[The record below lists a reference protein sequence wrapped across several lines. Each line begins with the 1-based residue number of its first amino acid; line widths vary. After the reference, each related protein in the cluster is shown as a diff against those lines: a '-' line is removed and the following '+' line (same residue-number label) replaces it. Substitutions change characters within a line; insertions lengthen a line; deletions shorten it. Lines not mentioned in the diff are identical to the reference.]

1 MPARKTMVLVVE
13 DDVWMQR
20 MMQRVLELEGYRVLV
35 AATGEDAL
43 AVFDVERPDAV
54 LLDIMLP
61 GMDGYETCRRIRDF
75 SSLPIIMVT
84 AKGQDDEKL
93 AGFDAGADDYVTKP
107 FSPRELVARVK
118 AVLRR
123 ISMVEEGSA
132 SSFQTG
138 DLKVDF
144 TRRIVTM
151 SGKEIKLTATEYA
164 IVFYLARNAGRV
176 LTPDQILTK
185 VWGEEYL
192 GETHLLQVN
201 VARLRQKLG
210 DDPKE
215 PKYIQTRHGIGYM
228 MVKR

>member
-1 MPARKTMVLVVE
+1 
-13 DDVWMQR
+13 
-20 MMQRVLELEGYRVLV
+20 
-35 AATGEDAL
+35 
-43 AVFDVERPDAV
+43 VFDTEKPDAV
-54 LLDIMLP
+54 LLDIMMP

-84 AKGQDDEKL
+84 AKGHDDEKL

-107 FSPRELVARVK
+107 FSARELVARVR
-118 AVLRR
+118 AVVRR
-123 ISMVEEGSA
+123 ISMVEEGPA
-132 SSFQTG
+132 PSFQTG

-144 TRRIVTM
+144 ARRIVTM
-151 SGKEIKLTATEYA
+151 GGKEVELTATEYA
-164 IVFYLARNAGRV
+164 IVCYLARNAGMV

-228 MVKR
+228 MVKG